1 MGRKRRQDM
10 AGMVRRAV
18 EKSTVSRR
26 ELCRDAGVDCGNVSR
41 FMNGKRGLTLESFE
55 KLAGVLGLRL
65 VQDEPR
71 G

>member
-1 MGRKRRQDM
+1 MGRKRRQDI

-26 ELCRDAGVDCGNVSR
+26 ELCRDAGVDPGNFSR
-41 FMNGKRGLTLESFE
+41 FMAGKRGLTLESFE
-55 KLAGVLGLRL
+55 KLACVLRLRL
-65 VQDEPR
+65 VQNGPE